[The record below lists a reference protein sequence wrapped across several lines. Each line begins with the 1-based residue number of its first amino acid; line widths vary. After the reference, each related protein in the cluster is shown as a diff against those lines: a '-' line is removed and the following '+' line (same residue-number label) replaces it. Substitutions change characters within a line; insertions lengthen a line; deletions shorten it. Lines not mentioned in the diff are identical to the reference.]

1 MPANLSTAVN
11 KGITDSYSICPLNGD
26 SENKIKQKE
35 TQDIKQNLRIR
46 TELGDD
52 TEKVSGTMASVMVA
66 VNLSDSKPSSDGNSF
81 LPWDN
86 PDNVITF
93 ETFIT
98 AENIINCYI
107 NPIIFCIGVPANV
120 LNCVVFFRQGSLKN
134 CFR

>member
-1 MPANLSTAVN
+1 M
-11 KGITDSYSICPLNGD
+11 
-26 SENKIKQKE
+26 
-35 TQDIKQNLRIR
+35 
-46 TELGDD
+46 GDD